1 MPTSRAGK
9 RRSSP
14 ARGRGF
20 TYIAVLA
27 AVVIVGILA
36 EAGRATTWH
45 ALKKD
50 REAELLFRGLA
61 YRNAIRSFH
70 LAHGVFP
77 RTLEDLEKDP
87 KSPTRRHIRK
97 LYADP
102 TSKDEKPEW
111 RLVRAIDVG
120 IAGVASASS
129 DTPLKQAN
137 FPVEVEK
144 FTGAQ
149 SYSEWIFEYVPP
161 LKPSA
166 PKT

>member
-77 RTLEDLEKDP
+77 RT
-87 KSPTRRHIRK
+87 RRHIRK

-111 RLVRAIDVG
+111 RLVRAIDGG

>member
-1 MPTSRAGK
+1 MRTSRAGK
-9 RRSSP
+9 RRSS
-14 ARGRGF
+14 ARGF
-20 TYIAVLA
+20 TYVAVLA
-27 AVVIVGILA
+27 AVVIVGLIA
-36 EAGRATTWH
+36 EAGRGTTWH

-87 KSPTRRHIRK
+87 KSPARRHIRR

-102 TSKDEKPEW
+102 MSKDDKPEW
-111 RLVRAIDVG
+111 RLVRAIDGG

-129 DTPLKQAN
+129 EPPLKQAN

-149 SYSEWIFEYVPP
+149 SYAEWIFEYVPP